1 MKARNTFKSEERF
14 PVYCKY
20 PQQCNPQ
27 PAYITL
33 NLRTGE
39 VDADYS
45 GEIGNGVPADVW
57 HGLVIRFPLS
67 SEATGGTIENMID
80 NNLSIFQEILDGSEV
95 VWDGSNHVGKLTDE
109 AREIAEDMDRNGFYS
124 EEGGILTVR
133 DIIKN
138 GDFYPSDGQSIEDFA
153 ENIASCDGEEG
164 YWLLEPVTV
173 DDVLSELRNLW
184 ADRLYS
190 GDELPKEVAQY
201 LLETGE
207 CDDSQWMEE
216 LKEFA
221 AQ

>member
-1 MKARNTFKSEERF
+1 M
-14 PVYCKY
+14 
-20 PQQCNPQ
+20 QPQ

-133 DIIKN
+133 DIIKT
-138 GDFYPSDGQSIEDFA
+138 GILPER
-153 ENIASCDGEEG
+153 
-164 YWLLEPVTV
+164 WPV
-173 DDVLSELRNLW
+173 
-184 ADRLYS
+184 Y
-190 GDELPKEVAQY
+190 
-201 LLETGE
+201 
-207 CDDSQWMEE
+207 
-216 LKEFA
+216 
-221 AQ
+221 